1 MKKPHWLLI
10 AVLVLFCNLVVAQRI
25 EGRVFDK
32 QNNQP
37 LNKAQ
42 IDLFSRTG
50 KKLQS
55 VSTDFNGNYY
65 YQGPD
70 AQEVYKVA
78 GSAQGYTT
86 AEVIVNSGANGTLV
100 IFGLVQSG
108 ENSPYSNSVSSSAQG
123 LNIAPKAFE
132 SNEISKQKQ
141 EQAAKEIAALNQKH
155 QNEFPHNV
163 AAVQAANTSATMPQG
178 VYKTNAVVSPSSNA
192 VVSPSSDAVVSP
204 SSNAVVSP
212 SSNIVTSSSSSTIAS
227 ISSNAVV
234 SPSPNVVVSHSSS
247 SGANASVDYP
257 TSTKN
262 KREAV
267 IQEKDNFTT
276 IQTPQ
281 GNYTTNA
288 TVSQKSYHSFQD
300 TSNDTV
306 ARDRQSNQS
315 YQDTSA
321 KNNGSSTNEK
331 VIPATK
337 LVPATKQ
344 TDNDVSYKRANTAV
358 DFIYFD
364 FNSSYFNST
373 HDFELMQIVNH
384 LLENNQHNIDLTVY
398 VDRNSPNFEY
408 QHWLNQRRGQRIYDY
423 LVANGIHRNRIN
435 LKIQDLSSNPPSNAS
450 MQRMLRQCGFEISA

>member
-1 MKKPHWLLI
+1 MKKTHWLLI
-10 AVLVLFCNLVVAQRI
+10 ALLVLFCNLVVAQRI
-25 EGRVFDK
+25 EGRIFDK

-37 LNKAQ
+37 LNNAQ

-55 VSTDFNGNYY
+55 VYTDFNGNYY

-70 AQEVYKVA
+70 AQEVYKVV

-86 AEVIVNSGANGTLV
+86 AEVNVNSGANGTLV
-100 IFGLVQSG
+100 IFGLVQNGDSA
-108 ENSPYSNSVSSSAQG
+108 PYSNSVSSSAQG

-141 EQAAKEIAALNQKH
+141 EQTAQEIAALNQKH
-155 QNEFPHNV
+155 QNDFPYNV
-163 AAVQAANTSATMPQG
+163 PAVQAANTSAAMPQG
-178 VYKTNAVVSPSSNA
+178 VYKTNAV
-192 VVSPSSDAVVSP
+192 
-204 SSNAVVSP
+204 
-212 SSNIVTSSSSSTIAS
+212 TSQ
-227 ISSNAVV
+227 
-234 SPSPNVVVSHSSS
+234 SPNVVVSHSSS
-247 SGANASVDYP
+247 SRANASVGY
-257 TSTKN
+257 TMSTKN
-262 KREAV
+262 KRQDV

-288 TVSQKSYHSFQD
+288 TVNQKSYHGLQKE
-300 TSNDTV
+300 SNEV
-306 ARDRQSNQS
+306 VSRDMQSNQS
-315 YQDTSA
+315 YQDASA
-321 KNNGSSTNEK
+321 KNSGSNTNAK

-337 LVPATKQ
+337 LVPSAKQ
-344 TDNDVSYKRANTAV
+344 TDNEVYYKRANKAV

-384 LLENNQHNIDLTVY
+384 LLENNQYNIDLTVY
-398 VDRNSPNFEY
+398 VDKNSPNFEY
-408 QHWLNQRRGQRIYDY
+408 QYWLNQRRGQRIYDY

-435 LKIQDLSSNPPSNAS
+435 LKIQDLSSNPLSNTS
-450 MQRMLRQCGFEISA
+450 MQRMLRQCSFEISA

>member
-1 MKKPHWLLI
+1 MKKTYWLLI

-37 LNKAQ
+37 LNNAQ

-70 AQEVYKVA
+70 IQEVYKVA

-100 IFGLVQSG
+100 IFGLVQNG
-108 ENSPYSNSVSSSAQG
+108 ENTSYSNAVSSSAQG

-132 SNEISKQKQ
+132 SNEVSKQKQ
-141 EQAAKEIAALNQKH
+141 EQTAKEIAALNQKH
-155 QNEFPHNV
+155 QNDFSHNV
-163 AAVQAANTSATMPQG
+163 SAVQAASTSATMPQG
-178 VYKTNAVVSPSSNA
+178 IYATNAVVSPSSN
-192 VVSPSSDAVVSP
+192 VVASSSSDAVLSP
-204 SSNAVVSP
+204 SPN
-212 SSNIVTSSSSSTIAS
+212 TIAS

-234 SPSPNVVVSHSSS
+234 NSSPNVVVSRSSS
-247 SGANASVDYP
+247 SGANSSVDYTTTP
-257 TSTKN
+257 QN
-262 KREAV
+262 KRETT

-281 GNYTTNA
+281 GSYTTNA
-288 TVSQKSYHSFQD
+288 SVSQKDYHSFQA
-300 TSNDTV
+300 TSNGTDP
-306 ARDRQSNQS
+306 REIESNQS
-315 YQDTSA
+315 YQDTSG
-321 KNNGSSTNEK
+321 KNNGNITNAR

-344 TDNDVSYKRANTAV
+344 TDNEVSYKRANTAV

-364 FNSSYFNST
+364 FNSSYFNSS

-423 LVANGIHRNRIN
+423 LVTNGIHRNRIN
-435 LKIQDLSSNPPSNAS
+435 LKIHDLSSSPLSNAS
-450 MQRMLRQCGFEISA
+450 MQNMLRQCGFEISA